1 MSSDHKLY
9 AYLHDEILPLDSAYL
24 HVSDLAIQRGY
35 GIFDFFK
42 THQGQPLFLN
52 DYLTRFYASALLM
65 GLEVPLSEEELTSV
79 LTRLIQ
85 MNGLTDSGVKMILT
99 GGYSENGYN
108 PGPPNLIILEQPLTL
123 PSEAQLATG
132 IKVITHEY
140 VRELAAAKTINYSMG
155 IRLIQQVKAKAAD
168 DVLYHQQGVVS
179 EFPRSNF
186 FLVTKDNILRTPAQ
200 EILKGVTRKNVLELA
215 AKKYKVE
222 EGTVTLEDI
231 ARAKEAFMTSTT
243 KRVLPIVAVD
253 GQPIGDGKP
262 GAVSL
267 DLLQDLIQ
275 LEEAQLEKL

>member
-1 MSSDHKLY
+1 MY